1 MEPRGSQLDAVDL
14 RILQLLQSDAGL
26 STAEIAERVNLSQPP
41 CWRRIRRL
49 EEAGILER
57 RVGLLN
63 RRLLG
68 LNVVVYAEVKLTAN
82 GRQAVGAFE
91 EKVRSFPEVTEC
103 YVMLGRIDFLL
114 RIVTRDIEAYETF
127 FRDHLSQ
134 LPGVQDINSSVA
146 LSEVKYTTELP
157 LELT

>member
-1 MEPRGSQLDAVDL
+1 MGMKLDRTD
-14 RILQLLQSDAGL
+14 RMILELIQSDASL
-26 STAEIAERVNLSQPP
+26 SASDIAGKVNLSQPP
-41 CWRRIRRL
+41 CWRRIKRL
-49 EEAGILER
+49 QDEGFVER
-57 RVGLLN
+57 RVGMLN
-63 RRLLG
+63 RKKLG
-68 LNVVVYAEVKLTAN
+68 LNVVIYTEVKLSAN
-82 GRQAVGAFE
+82 GRQAVGDFE

-114 RIVTRDIEAYETF
+114 RIVTRDVESYETF

-157 LELT
+157 IGLI